1 MLIGLGV
8 NQLEPR
14 ITEALCS
21 GSLHLKESD
30 FLQQIS
36 RKIGLYRG
44 RAFLS
49 DAQASWLFTILTNF
63 ERGPTN
69 RSSKARTPAGS
80 TTAAPPPS
88 SSEKASESLQLERA
102 HAGLDNIS
110 WTEEGPPRGFDL
122 SEALIPDGGD

>member
-1 MLIGLGV
+1 MQAVIYGIEGLTL
-8 NQLEPR
+8 NDNE
-14 ITEALCS
+14 
-21 GSLHLKESD
+21 
-30 FLQQIS
+30 
-36 RKIGLYRG
+36 

-63 ERGPTN
+63 ERGPTS

-80 TTAAPPPS
+80 TTAAHPPS
-88 SSEKASESLQLERA
+88 SSEKASESFQLERA